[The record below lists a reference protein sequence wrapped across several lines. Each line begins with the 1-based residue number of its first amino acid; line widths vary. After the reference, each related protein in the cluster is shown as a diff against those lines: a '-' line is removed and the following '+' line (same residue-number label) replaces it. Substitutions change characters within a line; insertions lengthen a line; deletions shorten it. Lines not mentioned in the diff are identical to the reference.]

1 MNSDYDVVVVGGGN
15 AALCAALSAHE
26 AGSRV
31 LVLEAAPRDER
42 GGNSRFAGAI
52 FRAPHNGL
60 EDILPLLCDEARADA
75 EQVRV
80 SPYRAEDFTRDMLAT
95 SDNRAD
101 RDQMDVVIR
110 DGYATMQW
118 MRDHGV
124 HWELTLHKF
133 FTAEAIKN
141 VVDLPGG
148 GAVKARR
155 EGIGLT
161 DDLWAAVE
169 RTDIDVRY
177 DCPAHDL
184 LIEGDTVLGVRVRQ
198 HDSFLDFGAQVIL
211 ACGGFE
217 ANPALRRRY
226 LGEGWDLVVVRGTRF
241 NTGTML
247 EKAIDAGAQAYGHW
261 GGCHSSPQDVNAPR
275 MGDLEITD
283 EMSRYSYPYA
293 IMVNVEGQRFMD
305 EGEDIFAYTYAKTG
319 SEIRRQPR
327 ATAFQIFDQKT
338 IHLLEPRYR
347 TATPIVDDTI
357 EGLAGKLGINP
368 AALSQTVR
376 QFNAATTPAEINPF
390 LKDGHG
396 TAEGL
401 QPPKT
406 NWAIPIDQPPYTAYA
421 VTCGITFTYGGLRV
435 DPDTRVLNNEGRP
448 MPGLYAIGEI
458 TGGFFYHNYPGG
470 AGLTR
475 GAVFGRIAGHRAAH
489 RARGQMG
496 SSDDLEPAVR

>member
-1 MNSDYDVVVVGGGN
+1 MNTDYDVVVVGGGN

-26 AGSRV
+26 AGARV
-31 LVLEAAPRDER
+31 LVLEAAPREER

-52 FRAPHNGL
+52 FRAPHTGI
-60 EDILPLLCDEARADA
+60 DGIMPLLGEEAQADL
-75 EQVRV
+75 EKVRIA
-80 SPYRAEDFTRDMLAT
+80 PYTADDFRHDMLAT

-101 RDQMDVVIR
+101 RDQMEIVIR
-110 DGYATMQW
+110 DGYATMEW
-118 MRDHGV
+118 MRDQGV
-124 HWELTLHKF
+124 HWELTLRKF
-133 FTAEAIKN
+133 FNPEALEHVIE
-141 VVDLPGG
+141 LPGG
-148 GAVKARR
+148 GAIKARG

-169 RTDIDVRY
+169 QIDIEVRY
-177 DCPAHDL
+177 DHPAHDL
-184 LIEGDTVLGVRVRQ
+184 LIEGDTVLGVRVRA
-198 HDSFLDFGAQVIL
+198 HDSFEDFGAQVIL

-247 EKAIDAGAQAYGHW
+247 EKAIVAGAQAYGHW

-275 MGDLEITD
+275 VGDLAVTD

-293 IMVNVEGQRFMD
+293 IMVNVDGQRFMD

-368 AALSQTVR
+368 GGVQRHGPGVQRRHHTGGGQPVAQGRSRHRPRALPPEVQLGESDRSAALHRLRSDRRDHVHLR
-376 QFNAATTPAEINPF
+376 RPARR
-390 LKDGHG
+390 H
-396 TAEGL
+396 
-401 QPPKT
+401 
-406 NWAIPIDQPPYTAYA
+406 
-421 VTCGITFTYGGLRV
+421 R
-435 DPDTRVLNNEGRP
+435 
-448 MPGLYAIGEI
+448 
-458 TGGFFYHNYPGG
+458 YPGAQQRG
-470 AGLTR
+470 SPDAGPLRRRRDYRRILLPQLSGWSGPHPRR
-475 GAVFGRIAGHRAAH
+475 GVRADRRAPSGTPSPRGDGR
-489 RARGQMG
+489 
-496 SSDDLEPAVR
+496 E